1 MPKKFE
7 GKQVINGTW
16 GQVWFDGEYLAQIL
30 ACKAEVEYKKTEVQQ
45 ACERMTGQK
54 ITGLEAKGE
63 IKLHHINSFVMKK
76 EQEAIKRGQTAT
88 HTIIVNLDD
97 PDSAGAERI
106 ALYNC
111 VLDKMILTDFENN
124 KMGEESYSFT
134 FDSWEIMESI

>member
-1 MPKKFE
+1 MPRKFDA
-7 GKQVINGTW
+7 KQVINGTW

-45 ACERMTGQK
+45 ACKRMTGQK

-76 EQEAIKRGQTAT
+76 EQEAISKGKTAT
-88 HTIIVNLDD
+88 HTIILKLDD
-97 PDSAGAERI
+97 PDTIGAERV

-111 VLDKMILTDFENN
+111 VLDKMILADFENN

-134 FDSWEIMESI
+134 YDDWDILESI